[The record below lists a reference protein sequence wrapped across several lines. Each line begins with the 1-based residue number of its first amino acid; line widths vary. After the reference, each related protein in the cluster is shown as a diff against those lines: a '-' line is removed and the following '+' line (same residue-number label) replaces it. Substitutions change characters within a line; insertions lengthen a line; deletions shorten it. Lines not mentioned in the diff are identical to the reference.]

1 MEKIHIIMYCGY
13 TFIFLLLII
22 SAILSMFE
30 LWPFNFYKRTY
41 APPGISTGANQSPYS
56 LN

>member
-1 MEKIHIIMYCGY
+1 MECIVCYEENINFKPLKCNHK
-13 TFIFLLLII
+13 
-22 SAILSMFE
+22 

>member
-13 TFIFLLLII
+13 TFILLLLII

-30 LWPFNFYKRTY
+30 VWPFNFYKRTY